1 MLFLKL
7 LVRTL
12 ACVAAVLAIDI
23 TSPRI
28 DRGVVNLSIGDIT
41 IESGAYWSIVDNA
54 VSVLAGDLDVKDDAG
69 FYITSTQ
76 SLIGLSVTLAS
87 GLGSITND
95 GIIAFNSV
103 VSLVAPN
110 YNLIGLSFT
119 NNGEMYLGT
128 NGSVV
133 GAPPINLVAPSWTNT
148 GLLVIYSQTRSADG
162 IVNLGGTGL
171 VIQNNG
177 QICLTN
183 ELYQAST
190 QIRGTGC
197 ITANVDST
205 VFLANGLLGV
215 DQSQT
220 FYLADSRS
228 SIRANAVAVPQT
240 FTIAGFGN
248 GNIIGLDIPLA
259 TVFPLS
265 SWSYTSST
273 GILTLRGLGLL
284 SQNFNIGPGYN
295 SNLFSITTDSS
306 LGLASVPLGGLTYSG
321 PVPNAIPSNCQPC
334 KNLPSAPGTSASVTS
349 TSFTSTKS
357 DGSICTD
364 VDQILISTDAQGSW
378 FTSTS
383 LVSEVCSTIPNSQT
397 TETSTWTGTTT
408 K

>member
-148 GLLVIYSQTRSADG
+148 GLLVIYLQTRSADG

-197 ITANVDST
+197 ITANLDSSI
-205 VFLANGLLGV
+205 FLANGLLGV

-220 FYLADSRS
+220 FYLADS
-228 SIRANAVAVPQT
+228 
-240 FTIAGFGN
+240 
-248 GNIIGLDIPLA
+248 
-259 TVFPLS
+259 LS
-265 SWSYTSST
+265 
-273 GILTLRGLGLL
+273 
-284 SQNFNIGPGYN
+284 
-295 SNLFSITTDSS
+295 
-306 LGLASVPLGGLTYSG
+306 
-321 PVPNAIPSNCQPC
+321 
-334 KNLPSAPGTSASVTS
+334 
-349 TSFTSTKS
+349 
-357 DGSICTD
+357 
-364 VDQILISTDAQGSW
+364 LIH
-378 FTSTS
+378 
-383 LVSEVCSTIPNSQT
+383 I
-397 TETSTWTGTTT
+397 
-408 K
+408 